1 MVARRF
7 FSMACAYFVVLNTQY
22 AVQSAE
28 DLPRQP
34 TGPVE
39 ILEKFDIGPSQIES
53 FFSGQPLSAAEEDV
67 LVKMLYHFPRMGLD
81 NLQRWRQKGVNWSQ
95 VEGQPAEHRMQVFRL
110 LGRVKHVEAVRL
122 LPEQAQLYEF
132 DHYYRAQ
139 IALSSSP
146 YEALVAARRIPDA
159 WSLDMPL
166 DEPTEADAIFLKT
179 GDATEQPLQLIFVAD
194 RLGWYPDRQDELH
207 RIGPPQLALARLG
220 MDVSLWDEIRRS
232 KERALASGDREGFY
246 QLLAAVGKPEAG
258 ELKTQEKPLD
268 LVALLEKSAEHFGE
282 VSPVQGLARRVMKVP
297 VSDADIR
304 SRFGIDHYYEIDL
317 FVPLGDASLRFGS
330 DPAGE
335 NNPVYRNKFP
345 ATLIVCDLPPGF
357 PQGESVHELVAADAV
372 FFKVWNYRSSYT
384 SKFGQ
389 LQPAPLF
396 VASTARIASTDIG
409 SNWITSGLVLIAFA
423 LGLGIVV
430 VIAWVYGRDDR
441 RSQSAFRKHAETS
454 PPPDFSKL
462 T

>member
-1 MVARRF
+1 
-7 FSMACAYFVVLNTQY
+7 
-22 AVQSAE
+22 
-28 DLPRQP
+28 
-34 TGPVE
+34 VE

-194 RLGWYPDRQDELH
+194 RLG
-207 RIGPPQLALARLG
+207 
-220 MDVSLWDEIRRS
+220 
-232 KERALASGDREGFY
+232 
-246 QLLAAVGKPEAG
+246 
-258 ELKTQEKPLD
+258 
-268 LVALLEKSAEHFGE
+268 
-282 VSPVQGLARRVMKVP
+282 
-297 VSDADIR
+297 
-304 SRFGIDHYYEIDL
+304 
-317 FVPLGDASLRFGS
+317 
-330 DPAGE
+330 
-335 NNPVYRNKFP
+335 
-345 ATLIVCDLPPGF
+345 
-357 PQGESVHELVAADAV
+357 
-372 FFKVWNYRSSYT
+372 
-384 SKFGQ
+384 
-389 LQPAPLF
+389 
-396 VASTARIASTDIG
+396 
-409 SNWITSGLVLIAFA
+409 
-423 LGLGIVV
+423 
-430 VIAWVYGRDDR
+430 
-441 RSQSAFRKHAETS
+441 
-454 PPPDFSKL
+454 
-462 T
+462 